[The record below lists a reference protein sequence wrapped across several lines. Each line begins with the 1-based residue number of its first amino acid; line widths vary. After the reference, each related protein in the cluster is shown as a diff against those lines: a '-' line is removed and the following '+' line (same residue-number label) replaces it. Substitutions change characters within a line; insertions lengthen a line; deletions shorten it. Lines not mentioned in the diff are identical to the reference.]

1 MFSKINRSDVVGRQS
16 SLGENDKIGVPTRI
30 SSPMDKSGYSLTSS
44 NLGEIERGM
53 KKPILL
59 AKNDKEK
66 DTSSAHKEA
75 AKEVAKDSAWGA
87 GMGGLASGPRGAI
100 SGGLIGAANGVRQH
114 CGSCHDE

>member
-30 SSPMDKSGYSLTSS
+30 SSPIDKSGYSLTSS

-66 DTSSAHKEA
+66 DTSSAHKGA
-75 AKEVAKDSAWGA
+75 AKKVGETAVEGA
-87 GMGGLASGPRGAI
+87 TYGAAGGATLGGIPGAATGATAGGLA
-100 SGGLIGAANGVRQH
+100 GAAV
-114 CGSCHDE
+114 